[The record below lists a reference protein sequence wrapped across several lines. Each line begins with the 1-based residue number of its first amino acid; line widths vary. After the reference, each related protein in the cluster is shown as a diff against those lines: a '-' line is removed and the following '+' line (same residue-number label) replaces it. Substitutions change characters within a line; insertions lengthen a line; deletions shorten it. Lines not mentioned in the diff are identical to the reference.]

1 MLEEAQAKYKL
12 IDKRR
17 EGQPLRIKF
26 KGALRPGQ
34 QEAVDSLAKHENG
47 ILSAPTGFG
56 KTVVAAA
63 LIAKRGLPTLVIVPK
78 TALVSQWADKLEG
91 FLSIGHPGKPAL
103 TPSGKPS
110 KRKRRVIGQ
119 IGGRKNRVTGIVD
132 IATFQSLTTKDP
144 STGEPAAKEL
154 VRDYGLVICDECHH
168 AAAPQLELILKATPA
183 KYVHG
188 LSATPKRADGL
199 DRALFMLCG
208 PIRCRVDPKEQAR
221 QQGFRRILRTR
232 FTGMRLAGYE
242 PSQSFN
248 QILDGL
254 CKREGRNELIARDI
268 AEALQAGRR
277 ALVLTKRKEHARVLG
292 ELIGKAAGMEAHV
305 LVSEGTARQRR
316 EKLGCALEAI
326 AGGPAVIVA
335 TESYLGEG
343 FDASGLDALFLAT
356 PISWDGNVTQ
366 QVGRLHRVS
375 EGKAD
380 VIVTDYVDVSV
391 PMLERMYKKRLKTY
405 ARLGYEVEANDEV
418 SNEDDNARFV
428 LRDEAAQA
436 LIADIAHAKTA
447 ISITAPYASPKAI
460 GPLLEAL
467 AGATRRGVEVAC
479 ALPKDPG
486 GDIKAAFAAARVPLK
501 VDANARA
508 GLAIFDRELVWYG
521 PPPPR
526 LPPQRRLRPPLQKP
540 RGGTRAD
547 GEAGCGGAG
556 KHRCPVI
563 AYLARDGLDQNR
575 KLPKQER
582 HLLHLAHV
590 RCAPRG
596 VGRARRCGRAG
607 IVESEAELEIAAR
620 GGARTVP
627 EHEDMAMRKISN
639 AIVLAI
645 TTVVLSFAICPAVA
659 TADSMTET
667 AASDAN
673 AIALASETPA
683 SEATYA
689 HEDSVTSGT
698 LTVTV
703 QWNDPVLGE
712 PTTFH
717 VSATGGSGSYKYY
730 MAAPAYA
737 STGESYYSSVP
748 DPSRGE
754 YTTYSDVCESKDF
767 TFTMTASGTYFYKF
781 YVMDMGEKPYK
792 TLNTRTYVAM
802 SDDAHPS
809 VTSIVNSAVAQ
820 ARSATDGSEYAMA
833 LYLHDWLLD
842 QLEYDDSLT
851 WASAEAALTRHTGTC
866 QAYTNAYIKL
876 LNAAGIENAETRDT
890 YDGHTWNAVKLD
902 GEWYQVDC
910 TWDDNDD
917 TQYYGFDARHLY
929 FAITDEL
936 MAVAHK
942 GHANIYTADGYAT
955 CSTSLADNY
964 YVRSGLASQWADAYA
979 ERIQTQLNAKAT
991 SFSITSDNAYN
1002 PPSIIGIQNAVVAYA
1017 MDQKGWTTSDGTKV
1031 ELTAT
1036 SSVTTESSTTWTA
1049 EYEFEAA
1056 YPTTAI
1062 NISAAN
1068 VTANNQ
1074 TYTGLP
1080 INPSVTVMLGGKTL
1094 AYNMDYTVTY
1104 SNNVNAGIGKVTV
1117 IGKGNYTGYKTANFT
1132 IGPASLTAAIVSATA
1147 QVYTGSALTPSPT
1160 VRLGNKTLTK
1170 GGDYTVSY
1178 SNNTNAGTGAITII
1192 GKGNYTG
1199 YTGCEFAIEAIDA
1212 SKAKIVIAEQAW
1224 TGKYLTPPP
1233 TVTLNGKTLKQETDY
1248 TASYINN
1255 INVGAATVSVT
1266 FKNYYRGKASAKFA
1280 IKETFRD
1287 VNASTAH
1294 AENIVWLAS
1303 AGISSGWIEKDGSKS
1318 FRPYTDVAR
1327 CDMAAFLYRLAGS
1340 PIYTAPSKSP
1350 FIDVNKSTPHYKE
1363 ICWLADGGISTGWTT
1378 SSGKEFRPYKTIARC
1393 DMAAF
1398 LYRLAS
1404 SPGYTVPLATPFK
1417 DCNTKTPHYKEVCW
1431 LVNAGISDGWK
1442 VANGKEFRPYNN
1454 VTRADMAAFLQRM
1467 RSNRLVK
1474 SRHQQHN

>member
-1 MLEEAQAKYKL
+1 MASFPADATPELIPHIQAFIPVAFACEQLDATASHWFAAVTSEWGADMNRTLPRYALVGSRTYVFAKSIQPAEPSGLESIVICQAVTAANVPKEERYLPESRWLQAAAEFSLQAHEAGVVTSQSPTRDKIALYRSLFKGRNDVYAHGYLRKDGGIGYAPACENGWRRGVCPRTFGQKARCASCSARAFKELSDAALIAHFKGNDSRLRDVIGLYVLNADSKTYVLVLDFDKDGWQDAIAAVRTAASRHGLEANVERSRSGNGGHVWLFFEEAIDAKLARDFGSALISEAMTLSKSIGFDAFDRMFPSQSTVPEGGFGNLISAPLQGQAQRQGNSVFIDESFVPYPDQWLYLSKVKKLSKQKVRDTLQKLSGQGAGTEKATATPWAPRAATALSPADFPNVLEIVEADMLYVAEQDLSAKAAFRIKRLAAFANPEFYKLQAMHRSVYKAPRVIYLGETRGAYIALPRGCKPALLAMLEEAQAKYKL

-154 VRDYGLVICDECHH
+154 VRDYGLVVCDECHH

-305 LVSEGTARQRR
+305 LVGEGTARQRR

-380 VIVTDYVDVSV
+380 VIVTDYVDVPV

-521 PPPPR
+521 PPLLAFPR
-526 LPPQRRLRPPLQKP
+526 KDDCGLRFRSP
-540 RGGTRAD
+540 
-547 GEAGCGGAG
+547 E
-556 KHRCPVI
+556 
-563 AYLARDGLDQNR
+563 
-575 KLPKQER
+575 
-582 HLLHLAHV
+582 
-590 RCAPRG
+590 
-596 VGRARRCGRAG
+596 
-607 IVESEAELEIAAR
+607 AAR
-620 GGARTVP
+620 
-627 EHEDMAMRKISN
+627 E
-639 AIVLAI
+639 L
-645 TTVVLSFAICPAVA
+645 
-659 TADSMTET
+659 TERL
-667 AASDAN
+667 DA
-673 AIALASETPA
+673 EVPA
-683 SEATYA
+683 S
-689 HEDSVTSGT
+689 
-698 LTVTV
+698 
-703 QWNDPVLGE
+703 
-712 PTTFH
+712 
-717 VSATGGSGSYKYY
+717 
-730 MAAPAYA
+730 
-737 STGESYYSSVP
+737 
-748 DPSRGE
+748 
-754 YTTYSDVCESKDF
+754 
-767 TFTMTASGTYFYKF
+767 
-781 YVMDMGEKPYK
+781 
-792 TLNTRTYVAM
+792 
-802 SDDAHPS
+802 
-809 VTSIVNSAVAQ
+809 
-820 ARSATDGSEYAMA
+820 
-833 LYLHDWLLD
+833 
-842 QLEYDDSLT
+842 
-851 WASAEAALTRHTGTC
+851 
-866 QAYTNAYIKL
+866 
-876 LNAAGIENAETRDT
+876 
-890 YDGHTWNAVKLD
+890 
-902 GEWYQVDC
+902 
-910 TWDDNDD
+910 
-917 TQYYGFDARHLY
+917 
-929 FAITDEL
+929 
-936 MAVAHK
+936 
-942 GHANIYTADGYAT
+942 
-955 CSTSLADNY
+955 
-964 YVRSGLASQWADAYA
+964 
-979 ERIQTQLNAKAT
+979 
-991 SFSITSDNAYN
+991 
-1002 PPSIIGIQNAVVAYA
+1002 
-1017 MDQKGWTTSDGTKV
+1017 
-1031 ELTAT
+1031 
-1036 SSVTTESSTTWTA
+1036 
-1049 EYEFEAA
+1049 
-1056 YPTTAI
+1056 
-1062 NISAAN
+1062 
-1068 VTANNQ
+1068 
-1074 TYTGLP
+1074 
-1080 INPSVTVMLGGKTL
+1080 
-1094 AYNMDYTVTY
+1094 
-1104 SNNVNAGIGKVTV
+1104 
-1117 IGKGNYTGYKTANFT
+1117 
-1132 IGPASLTAAIVSATA
+1132 
-1147 QVYTGSALTPSPT
+1147 
-1160 VRLGNKTLTK
+1160 
-1170 GGDYTVSY
+1170 
-1178 SNNTNAGTGAITII
+1178 
-1192 GKGNYTG
+1192 
-1199 YTGCEFAIEAIDA
+1199 
-1212 SKAKIVIAEQAW
+1212 
-1224 TGKYLTPPP
+1224 
-1233 TVTLNGKTLKQETDY
+1233 
-1248 TASYINN
+1248 
-1255 INVGAATVSVT
+1255 
-1266 FKNYYRGKASAKFA
+1266 
-1280 IKETFRD
+1280 
-1287 VNASTAH
+1287 
-1294 AENIVWLAS
+1294 
-1303 AGISSGWIEKDGSKS
+1303 
-1318 FRPYTDVAR
+1318 TDV
-1327 CDMAAFLYRLAGS
+1327 
-1340 PIYTAPSKSP
+1340 P
-1350 FIDVNKSTPHYKE
+1350 
-1363 ICWLADGGISTGWTT
+1363 
-1378 SSGKEFRPYKTIARC
+1378 
-1393 DMAAF
+1393 
-1398 LYRLAS
+1398 
-1404 SPGYTVPLATPFK
+1404 
-1417 DCNTKTPHYKEVCW
+1417 
-1431 LVNAGISDGWK
+1431 
-1442 VANGKEFRPYNN
+1442 
-1454 VTRADMAAFLQRM
+1454 
-1467 RSNRLVK
+1467 
-1474 SRHQQHN
+1474 